1 LLLLAVAVQVLLQT
15 QEQGRLPM
23 VITLFLIPHL
33 LAHLQVVLLR
43 WGVVVVALHNH
54 PELEV
59 REVQVA
65 GAALQ
70 VTMVL
75 LVLQD
80 KEIRVAVLA
89 QIM

>member
-1 LLLLAVAVQVLLQT
+1 
-15 QEQGRLPM
+15 
-23 VITLFLIPHL
+23 
-33 LAHLQVVLLR
+33 
-43 WGVVVVALHNH
+43 VVVVALHNH

-59 REVQVA
+59 REVQA
-65 GAALQ
+65 AEAALQ
-70 VTMVL
+70 LTMVL